1 MGTGRAGAGPGRLN
15 VTAGLFRLYGALAAL
30 AEPALPLLLE
40 RRARAGKEDP
50 QRLGE
55 RLGRPS
61 LPRPDRRLVWLHAAS
76 VGESLSLLPLV
87 EALLRARSDV
97 AVLVTTGTVTSARLL
112 RSRLPEGA
120 SHQFVPLDAPGPI
133 QRFLDHWRP
142 DLVTFCESELWPGWL
157 GAIRARAIPAAL
169 INARISPRSF
179 RRWQRMRPLA
189 ATLLRCFDV
198 CLAQSADDA
207 RRLEALLGRPV
218 AVPGNLKDAAAPLPV
233 DPAALAAWRTQT
245 AGRPVW
251 LAASTHPG
259 EETFVLAAHR
269 ALAPRH
275 PGLLT
280 VIVPRH
286 PERGASISELAEERG
301 LDVARRSLDQPPT
314 GSTQVYVADTLGEL
328 GLFYRGALL
337 ALVGG
342 SLVRHG
348 GQNPLEPARL
358 DCPILIGPHSWN
370 FAAIL
375 ERLRAAAAV
384 TEVADEGELIAAVD
398 RLLDDPR
405 ERRALAERARSVAQ
419 EGAAVVERTLE
430 ALLPLL
436 DRHAPRA

>member
-1 MGTGRAGAGPGRLN
+1 MAAALI
-15 VTAGLFRLYGALAAL
+15 RLYGALAKC
-30 AEPALPLLLE
+30 AEPVLPLLLE

-55 RLGRPS
+55 RLGHPS
-61 LPRPDRRLVWLHAAS
+61 LPRPDGRLVWLHAAS
-76 VGESLSLLPLV
+76 VGESLSLLPLM
-87 EALLRARSDV
+87 EALLGARSDL
-97 AVLVTTGTVTSARLL
+97 AVLVTTGTVTSATLL

-120 SHQFVPLDAPGPI
+120 LHQFVPLDAPGPI
-133 QRFLDHWRP
+133 GRFLDHWRP
-142 DLVTFCESELWPGWL
+142 DLVAFCESELWPGWL

-169 INARISPRSF
+169 INARMSPRSF
-179 RRWQRMRPLA
+179 RRWRRLQPLA
-189 ATLLRCFDV
+189 ASLLRCFDL
-198 CLAQSADDA
+198 CLAQSAEDA
-207 RRLEALLGRPV
+207 RRLEALLERPV

-233 DPAALAAWRTQT
+233 DPTALAAWRTQT

-259 EETFVLAAHR
+259 EEASAVAAHR
-269 ALAPRH
+269 ALADRH
-275 PGLLT
+275 PRLLT

-286 PERGASISELAEERG
+286 PERGAEVSGLARDQG
-301 LDVARRSLDQPPT
+301 LDVARRSLSQPLS

-358 DCPILIGPHSWN
+358 GCPILIGPHSWN

-375 ERLRAAAAV
+375 DRLRAAGAVVEIDGPAALP
-384 TEVADEGELIAAVD
+384 DAVD
-398 RLLDDPR
+398 RLLGDPR
-405 ERRALAERARSVAQ
+405 ERRELAERAGRVAD
-419 EGAAVVERTLE
+419 EGAAVVQRTLE

-436 DRHAPRA
+436 DRDAPRP

>member
-1 MGTGRAGAGPGRLN
+1 MAAT
-15 VTAGLFRLYGALAAL
+15 LFRVYGALGAL
-30 AEPALPLLLE
+30 AEPVLPLVLE

-61 LPRPDRRLVWLHAAS
+61 LPRPDGRLVWLHAAS
-76 VGESLSLLPLV
+76 VGESLSLLPLL
-87 EALLRARSDV
+87 EALLRARPDV
-97 AVLVTTGTVTSARLL
+97 AALVTTGTVTSARLL
-112 RSRLPEGA
+112 RCRLPAGA
-120 SHQFVPLDAPGPI
+120 LHQFVPLDAPGPI
-133 QRFLDHWRP
+133 QRFLNHWRP
-142 DLVTFCESELWPGWL
+142 DLVAFCESELWPGWL
-157 GAIRARAIPAAL
+157 GAIHARGIPAAL
-169 INARISPRSF
+169 INARMSPRSF
-179 RRWQRMRPLA
+179 RRWRRMRPIA
-189 ATLLRCFDV
+189 AALLRCFAV

-207 RRLEALLGRPV
+207 RRLEALTGRPV

-233 DPAALAAWRTQT
+233 DPAALAAWRAQT

-259 EETFVLAAHR
+259 EEAAVLAAHR

-286 PERGASISELAEERG
+286 PERGASIAALAQEQG
-301 LDVARRSLDQPPT
+301 LEVARRALDQPPS
-314 GSTQVYVADTLGEL
+314 GSTQAYVADTLGEL
-328 GLFYRGALL
+328 GLFYRAALL
-337 ALVGG
+337 TLVGG

-358 DCPILIGPHSWN
+358 GCPIVIGPNSWN

-375 ERLRAAAAV
+375 ERLRAAGAAM
-384 TEVADEGELIAAVD
+384 EIADATALPDAVD
-398 RLLDDPR
+398 RLLGDPR
-405 ERRALAERARSVAQ
+405 ARRELAERAGRVAQ
-419 EGAAVVERTLE
+419 EGAAVVERTLA

-436 DRHAPRA
+436 DRHAPGP